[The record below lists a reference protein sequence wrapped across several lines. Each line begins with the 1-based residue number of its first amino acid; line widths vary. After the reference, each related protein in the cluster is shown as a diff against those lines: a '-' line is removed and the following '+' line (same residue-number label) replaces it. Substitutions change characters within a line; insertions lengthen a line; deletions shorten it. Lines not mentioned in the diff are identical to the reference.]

1 MENQMDAQSKSINPF
16 PKFLARVRTNISD
29 HHLDEM
35 KNLDCGE
42 EEKGEKITAK
52 I

>member
-1 MENQMDAQSKSINPF
+1 MDAQSKSINPL
-16 PKFLARVRTNISD
+16 PKFLARTNISD

-35 KNLDCGE
+35 KNLDRGG
-42 EEKGEKITAK
+42 EEKGKKITAK